1 MQTYRFIS
9 VFITENQRFEGT
21 FTGTRTYLSLAEILV
36 LVGGAIPAAV
46 PFCTCTRFSAR
57 LKRVQE
63 HSSLV
68 VMLTVT
74 RLPEQERLRLQR
86 ELLAMQQLVK
96 GTPPRQQPP
105 VRAPL

>member
-46 PFCTCTRFSAR
+46 PFCTRFSAR

-63 HSSLV
+63 HSSRV